1 MMNSNNFFF
10 VCLFF
15 LFNFNNF
22 WKVLWEVL
30 LIKSCELQMTTLRM
44 KYMNRQGT
52 SCFRAR
58 TWATP
63 DFSISQWGEGVH
75 LARGQRHTQAAHTAG
90 CDLEQTES
98 LSSLRQEWVLLP
110 RAVLCGQMPFR
121 AHCWLF
127 PSALLLLPG
136 PRMWPRPRQWLA
148 GVGRGSHWKPHLC
161 GLGMWWLWLACSP
174 PEGEVVGSGDFALF
188 TVGSVWHGADTQ
200 FPTFSCVR
208 SSVYLS
214 RGTSGTVKSLRF
226 GSVSIITAL
235 H

>member
-98 LSSLRQEWVLLP
+98 LSSNN
-110 RAVLCGQMPFR
+110 
-121 AHCWLF
+121 
-127 PSALLLLPG
+127 SASFST
-136 PRMWPRPRQWLA
+136 A
-148 GVGRGSHWKPHLC
+148 GVGPASQGCPLWPNAIPCPLLALSLCSPSPTRSQNVAKTQAMIGRRGAGVPLETPPLWSRYVMAVARLQSSRGWSRRQWGLRLIHCGFRLARSRHSIPHLLLC
-161 GLGMWWLWLACSP
+161 AFIS
-174 PEGEVVGSGDFALF
+174 LF
-188 TVGSVWHGADTQ
+188 VQ
-200 FPTFSCVR
+200 R
-208 SSVYLS
+208 YL
-214 RGTSGTVKSLRF
+214 RDC
-226 GSVSIITAL
+226 
-235 H
+235 

>member
-1 MMNSNNFFF
+1 
-10 VCLFF
+10 
-15 LFNFNNF
+15 
-22 WKVLWEVL
+22 
-30 LIKSCELQMTTLRM
+30 MTTLRM

-98 LSSLRQEWVLLP
+98 LSSNN
-110 RAVLCGQMPFR
+110 
-121 AHCWLF
+121 
-127 PSALLLLPG
+127 SASFST
-136 PRMWPRPRQWLA
+136 A
-148 GVGRGSHWKPHLC
+148 GVGPASQGCPLWPNAIPCPLLALSLCSPSPTRSQNVAKTQAMIGRRGAGVPIGNPTSVVSV
-161 GLGMWWLWLACSP
+161 WWLWLACST